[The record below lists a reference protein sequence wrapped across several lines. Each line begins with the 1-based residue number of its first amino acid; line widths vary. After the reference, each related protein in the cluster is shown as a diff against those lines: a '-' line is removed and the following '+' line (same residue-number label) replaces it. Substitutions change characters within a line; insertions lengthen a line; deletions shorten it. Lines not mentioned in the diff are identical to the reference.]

1 MSAIAQWWG
10 ELTAIELAW
19 LVVGFG
25 GQGMFTLRFLVQ
37 WISTER
43 ARRSVVP
50 EAFWYFSLIGA
61 AAMMA
66 YGIHRADPVIM
77 VGQLTGF
84 IIYFRN
90 LYFIWREKGR
100 FVWRPAPRAGVV
112 AAPVESTADD
122 NGAPPAGRR

>member
-19 LVVGFG
+19 LVIGFG

-84 IIYFRN
+84 VIYFRN
-90 LYFIWREKGR
+90 LYFIWQEKGR

-112 AAPVESTADD
+112 AAPVESTVDD
-122 NGAPPAGRR
+122 NGAPPAGLR